1 MSAAFK
7 IDKTMPEVTELF
19 KALDTKF
26 ENRSELALTI
36 LVDTSLLCV
45 YLLVSRDTVSLKMVP
60 GETRSNENVLSLSKV
75 SLIICMLGWFLYFRI
90 VYSAGSLIFETS
102 LNKSSLILMLSSLTT
117 LLKKVLSFSA
127 ISVSQ
132 EMMLL
137 LLTSVS
143 FAVPFSEKGGL
154 TIFQKILLSLMS
166 FESKL
171 LQ

>member
-1 MSAAFK
+1 MSAVFK
-7 IDKTMPEVTELF
+7 IDKNMPEMTELL
-19 KALDTKF
+19 KSLDTKF
-26 ENRSELALTI
+26 ETRSELALTI

-45 YLLVSRDTVSLKMVP
+45 YLLVSRDTISLKMVP

-75 SLIICMLGWFLYFRI
+75 FLIICMLGWFLYFRI
-90 VYSAGSLIFETS
+90 AYSTGLLIFETS
-102 LNKSSLILMLSSLTT
+102 LNKSLLILMLSSLTT
-117 LLKKVLSFSA
+117 LLKKALSFSV
-127 ISVSQ
+127 ISMSQ

-154 TIFQKILLSLMS
+154 TTFQKILLSLMS

>member
-90 VYSAGSLIFETS
+90 VYFAGSLIFETS

-127 ISVSQ
+127 ISMSQ

>member
-7 IDKTMPEVTELF
+7 IEKTMPEVTELL

-26 ENRSELALTI
+26 ENRPELALTI

-60 GETRSNENVLSLSKV
+60 GEIRSNENVLSLSKV

-127 ISVSQ
+127 ISMSQ

-143 FAVPFSEKGGL
+143 FAVPFSEKGSL
-154 TIFQKILLSLMS
+154 TIFQKVLLSLMS

>member
-127 ISVSQ
+127 ISMSQ

>member
-127 ISVSQ
+127 ISMSQ

-143 FAVPFSEKGGL
+143 FAVPFSEKSGL

>member
-1 MSAAFK
+1 MSAVFK
-7 IDKTMPEVTELF
+7 IDKNMPEMTELL
-19 KALDTKF
+19 KSLDTKF
-26 ENRSELALTI
+26 ETRSELALTI

-45 YLLVSRDTVSLKMVP
+45 YLLVSRDTISLKMVP

-90 VYSAGSLIFETS
+90 AYSTGSLIFETS
-102 LNKSSLILMLSSLTT
+102 LNKSLLILMLSSLTT

-127 ISVSQ
+127 ISMSQ

>member
-1 MSAAFK
+1 
-7 IDKTMPEVTELF
+7 
-19 KALDTKF
+19 
-26 ENRSELALTI
+26 
-36 LVDTSLLCV
+36 
-45 YLLVSRDTVSLKMVP
+45 
-60 GETRSNENVLSLSKV
+60 
-75 SLIICMLGWFLYFRI
+75 
-90 VYSAGSLIFETS
+90 
-102 LNKSSLILMLSSLTT
+102 MLSSLTT

-127 ISVSQ
+127 ISMSQ

>member
-1 MSAAFK
+1 MSAVFK
-7 IDKTMPEVTELF
+7 IDKNMPEMTELL
-19 KALDTKF
+19 KSLDTKF
-26 ENRSELALTI
+26 ETRSELALTI

-45 YLLVSRDTVSLKMVP
+45 YLLVSRDTISLKMVP

-75 SLIICMLGWFLYFRI
+75 SLIICMLRWFLYFRI
-90 VYSAGSLIFETS
+90 AYSTGSLIFETS

-127 ISVSQ
+127 ISMSQ

-154 TIFQKILLSLMS
+154 TTFQKILLSLMS

>member
-1 MSAAFK
+1 MSAVFK
-7 IDKTMPEVTELF
+7 IDKNMPEMTELL
-19 KALDTKF
+19 KSLDTKF
-26 ENRSELALTI
+26 ETRSELALTI

-45 YLLVSRDTVSLKMVP
+45 YLLVSRDTISLKMVP

-90 VYSAGSLIFETS
+90 AYSTGSLIFETS
-102 LNKSSLILMLSSLTT
+102 LNKSLLILMLSSLTT
-117 LLKKVLSFSA
+117 LLKKVLSFSV
-127 ISVSQ
+127 ISMSQ

>member
-1 MSAAFK
+1 
-7 IDKTMPEVTELF
+7 
-19 KALDTKF
+19 
-26 ENRSELALTI
+26 
-36 LVDTSLLCV
+36 
-45 YLLVSRDTVSLKMVP
+45 
-60 GETRSNENVLSLSKV
+60 
-75 SLIICMLGWFLYFRI
+75 MLGWFFYFRI

-117 LLKKVLSFSA
+117 LLKKVLSFSV
-127 ISVSQ
+127 ISMSQ

>member
-45 YLLVSRDTVSLKMVP
+45 YLLVSRDTISLKMVP

-90 VYSAGSLIFETS
+90 AYSTGSLIFETS

-127 ISVSQ
+127 ISMSQ